1 MKAIIDFST
10 DTILSWGKLYESDP
24 EAVDVP
30 DDYSP
35 ERYDY
40 VPEIPGVYDRE
51 GFIPKPPPET
61 IYCEICKQ
69 HVQRNH

>member
-1 MKAIIDFST
+1 MKALIDFST

-35 ERYDY
+35 ESYDY
-40 VPEIPGVYDRE
+40 VPEIPGVYDPD
-51 GFIPKPPPET
+51 GFIQKPILAEQNN
-61 IYCEICKQ
+61 ICPIC
-69 HVQRNH
+69 QRELK